1 MVIYGDAHFVCWY
14 GSPRWLPASW
24 GFQVWFWCPGLS
36 SQFQTELEKQSQ
48 TQKSKGRFARF
59 CDALSGKEQ
68 NQPSSFSELWPIGSS
83 LVLYELKEGDD
94 PEEQIV
100 TGLSR
105 EQIESRIFAIRSWLS
120 GSPVQADFVE
130 QLRLSGFHWKGSVF
144 VSSTQNTP
152 ASPHP
157 PVGDIRKDGFQ
168 RCDDGYSFFF
178 NIPNASAQLPK
189 VS

>member
-1 MVIYGDAHFVCWY
+1 MLV
-14 GSPRWLPASW
+14 WLSTVASCIV
-24 GFQVWFWCPGLS
+24 GVSGLVLVS
-36 SQFQTELEKQSQ
+36 GVKFTIPNRVRK
-48 TQKSKGRFARF
+48 TIADTKI
-59 CDALSGKEQ
+59 LSGKEQ